1 MNPEENE
8 VKDERLQHQEE
19 GVDDEVRLFLQA
31 GAHARLKTGNS
42 TLVFLHRPCFI
53 TMLLFIVSVKLTR
66 WSRL

>member
-19 GVDDEVRLFLQA
+19 GADDEVRVFLHAEAQ
-31 GAHARLKTGNS
+31 ARLKTGS
-42 TLVFLHRPCFI
+42 SILVFLYRLGFI
-53 TMLLFIVSVKLTR
+53 TMVISLVSVELTR